1 MAHEAVVIDHKEDI
15 WDAGTTT
22 LIGGVLV
29 PLNEGR
35 GPVCIFSLNSVYLR
49 ACVYVY
55 VYTSRWF
62 VICVRVRVQKILG
75 GCALVCMH
83 GTGLHA
89 TFFLINSVYLRACVY
104 VYVYTSRWYVICVCV
119 CVWCARAKD
128 IGRVSRLCICMAQV
142 YMLLFFSCGIF
153 YNFCNV
159 R

>member
-62 VICVRVRVQKILG
+62 VICV
-75 GCALVCMH
+75 
-83 GTGLHA
+83 
-89 TFFLINSVYLRACVY
+89 
-104 VYVYTSRWYVICVCV
+104 CVCA
-119 CVWCARAKD
+119 CKRYWARA
-128 IGRVSRLCICMAQV
+128 RLCVCMAQA
-142 YMLLFFSCGIF
+142 YMLLFSSLIVFICVLVCMCMCTQVGGM
-153 YNFCNV
+153 
-159 R
+159 